1 MTVNRSIADRRF
13 ILGSGSPRRLEL
25 LAQIGIKPDLIK
37 PPDID
42 EASKKL
48 ELPKNYCIRMA
59 RQKAEAILIENN
71 EVLLTADTTVSVGT
85 KIIGKPQNIDQAR
98 EYLLMMAG
106 RRHKVITAVAVK
118 YQDKY
123 LERCVVSTVKMKR
136 MSDIDLEAYLR
147 EGEWKG
153 KAGGYGLQG
162 TAATFIPWIQGSYSA
177 IIGLPLAETTA
188 LLSSVGI
195 RSS

>member
-1 MTVNRSIADRRF
+1 VTVNRSIADRRF

-25 LAQIGIKPDLIK
+25 LVQIGIKPDLIK

-71 EVLLTADTTVSVGT
+71 EVLLTADTTISVGR

-136 MSDIDLEAYLR
+136 MSDIDLEAYLS

>member
-37 PPDID
+37 PPGID

-85 KIIGKPQNIDQAR
+85 KIIGKPQNRDQAR

-136 MSDIDLEAYLR
+136 MSDIDLEAYLS